1 MEFFDP
7 NGMLRTVMF
16 GDEEELRE
24 MRDYYQGKPPR
35 VDHFC
40 RLYSPRSTEMVE
52 KYDKVTPPPTPTN
65 RRSARLATASPSK
78 SSGTQSVEVG
88 PLRVQE
94 AEGRSKAER
103 GSPRK
108 SKKARR
114 EILLDE
120 EPSPDE
126 SNNAGKSMEFALKA
140 TDLRVFEQDGIARL
154 LPTM

>member
-1 MEFFDP
+1 V
-7 NGMLRTVMF
+7 G
-16 GDEEELRE
+16 
-24 MRDYYQGKPPR
+24 
-35 VDHFC
+35 
-40 RLYSPRSTEMVE
+40 
-52 KYDKVTPPPTPTN
+52 
-65 RRSARLATASPSK
+65 
-78 SSGTQSVEVG
+78 VG
-88 PLRVQE
+88 PRRVQE

-140 TDLRVFEQDGIARL
+140 MDLRVFEQAGIARL